1 MDNNHLPQILAVDDD
16 PAVLKSLRIVFDDE
30 YHFHFARNAV
40 EGLAL
45 LDKQDIRLA
54 ILDLGLPDMNGIQL
68 LKKIKETN
76 PAIEII
82 VLTADNSL
90 HSGIEAMKS
99 GAYDYVVKPFDVDQI
114 ALVVKNALEKAGLQ
128 QEVRYRRIMDAEK
141 TKVLI
146 GQSKAIQTVFQMIN
160 KMAKNDAT
168 VLITGESGTGKELVA
183 HAIHN
188 EGLRK
193 DSPFVPVNCGAIPRE
208 LIESELFGHEKG
220 SFTNASYKRLGKFE
234 IAQRGTIFLDEI
246 SALPIELQ
254 SKLLRV
260 LQEKTIERIGSMRP
274 ITVDVRIIAASNV
287 DLKEQIKQRQ
297 FREDLYYRLNIVPL
311 EIPPLRERKE
321 DIPLLINHFL
331 NLYNQQ
337 YHRRIKALS
346 PEVMECFCKYD
357 WKGNVRE
364 LENVI
369 QRLLVITSDSSI
381 TINKLPLEMCNT
393 KDSEEIFGNN
403 HTLEEALT
411 KFEKEYIQKALSKT
425 NDNRHEAA
433 QLLGIHRNTLFN
445 RMKALGLAVS
455 ETE

>member
-16 PAVLKSLRIVFDDE
+16 PAVLKSLRTVFDEE

-321 DIPLLINHFL
+321 DIPLLVNHFL

-337 YHRRIKALS
+337 YHRRIKTLS
-346 PEVMECFCKYD
+346 PEVMERFCKYD

-381 TINKLPLEMCNT
+381 ALNKLPLEMCNT
-393 KDSEEIFGNN
+393 KDGEEIFGNN

-425 NDNRHEAA
+425 NNNRHEAA